1 MAEKLEKFNF
11 IVVKYAGTDTAE
23 AALGTVLEL
32 AREKVVKL
40 KDAVAITK
48 TEKGKIK
55 LHQTK
60 DDPAGKGFLKGGL
73 IGLLFALL
81 FGPAGWIV
89 AGAALGTAFSM
100 FDRGI
105 KNKLLKELGDDMTSD
120 ESALAVLIVEADWDT
135 LRSRMDAKYTGEVI
149 VSQMVEEHLDE
160 AEELIEKEEVT
171 ETVPEELEIGES
183 VE

>member
-1 MAEKLEKFNF
+1 MSQEYSF
-11 IVVKYAGTDTAE
+11 IVVKYPDKDTGE
-23 AALGTVLEL
+23 AALSLALEL
-32 AREKVVKL
+32 AKEKVVKL

-60 DDPAGKGFLKGGL
+60 DDPAGKGLLKGGV
-73 IGLLFALL
+73 IGVVFAVL

-105 KNKLLKELGDDMTSD
+105 KNKLLKELGENMTPD
-120 ESALAVLIVEADWDT
+120 ESALAALIQEADWAT
-135 LRSRMDAKYTGEVI
+135 LSDRFGAADLRGERVIFELVAEHLAEVEKLAEKPEVI
-149 VSQMVEEHLDE
+149 E
-160 AEELIEKEEVT
+160 A
-171 ETVPEELEIGES
+171 VPEEIE
-183 VE
+183 VEEAAE

>member
-1 MAEKLEKFNF
+1 MSEELEKYNF
-11 IVVKYAGTDTAE
+11 IVVKYPGKNTAE
-23 AALGTVLEL
+23 AALAVVRKLEK
-32 AREKVVKL
+32 EKVVKL
-40 KDAVAITK
+40 KDAVAITT

-73 IGLLFALL
+73 IGLIFALL

-89 AGAALGTAFSM
+89 AGAALDTAFSM

-105 KNKLLKELGDDMTSD
+105 KNKLLKELGENMTSD

-135 LRSRMDAKYTGEVI
+135 LNARMDAKYSGQVI
-149 VSQMVEEHLDE
+149 VQQMVEEHLDQ
-160 AEELIEKEEVT
+160 AEELVDNEAVVA
-171 ETVPEELEIGES
+171 TVPEELDIGDSAE
-183 VE
+183 

>member
-1 MAEKLEKFNF
+1 MSEELERYNF
-11 IVVKYAGTDTAE
+11 IVVKYPGKNTAE
-23 AALGTVLEL
+23 AALAVVRKLEK
-32 AREKVVKL
+32 EKVVKL
-40 KDAVAITK
+40 KDAVAITT

-73 IGLLFALL
+73 IGLIFALL

-105 KNKLLKELGDDMTSD
+105 KNKLLKELGENMTSD

-135 LRSRMDAKYTGEVI
+135 LNARMDAKYSGQVI
-149 VSQMVEEHLDE
+149 VQQMVEEHLDQ
-160 AEELIEKEEVT
+160 AEELVDNEAVVA
-171 ETVPEELEIGES
+171 TVPEELDIGDSAE
-183 VE
+183 

>member
-1 MAEKLEKFNF
+1 MSEELEKYNF
-11 IVVKYAGTDTAE
+11 IVVKYPGKNTAE
-23 AALGTVLEL
+23 AALAVVRKLEK
-32 AREKVVKL
+32 EKVVKL
-40 KDAVAITK
+40 KDAVAITT
-48 TEKGKIK
+48 TEKGKFK

-73 IGLLFALL
+73 IGLIFALL

-105 KNKLLKELGDDMTSD
+105 KNKLLKELGENMTSD

-135 LRSRMDAKYTGEVI
+135 LNARMDAKYSGQVI
-149 VSQMVEEHLDE
+149 VQQMVEEHLDQ
-160 AEELIEKEEVT
+160 AEELVDNEAVVA
-171 ETVPEELEIGES
+171 TVPEELDIGDSAE
-183 VE
+183 

>member
-1 MAEKLEKFNF
+1 MSEELEKYNF
-11 IVVKYAGTDTAE
+11 IVVKYPGKNTAE
-23 AALGTVLEL
+23 AALAVVRKLEK
-32 AREKVVKL
+32 EKVVKL
-40 KDAVAITK
+40 KDAVAITT

-73 IGLLFALL
+73 IGLIFALL

-105 KNKLLKELGDDMTSD
+105 KNKLLKELGENMTSD

-135 LRSRMDAKYTGEVI
+135 LNARMDAKYSGQVI
-149 VSQMVEEHLDE
+149 VQQMLEEHLDQ
-160 AEELIEKEEVT
+160 AEELVDNEAVVA
-171 ETVPEELEIGES
+171 TVPEELDIGDSAE
-183 VE
+183 

>member
-1 MAEKLEKFNF
+1 MSEKLEKYNF
-11 IVVKYAGTDTAE
+11 IVVKYPGADTAE

-32 AREKVVKL
+32 AKEKVVKL

-89 AGAALGTAFSM
+89 AGAALGTAFAM

-105 KNKLLKELGDDMTSD
+105 KNKLLKELGEEMTSD

-135 LRSRMDAKYTGEVI
+135 FQARMNAKYTGEV
-149 VSQMVEEHLDE
+149 VVRQMVEQHLDE
-160 AEELIEKEEVT
+160 AEELVENEAVA
-171 ETVPEELEIGES
+171 ETVPEELEISES
-183 VE
+183 AE

>member
-1 MAEKLEKFNF
+1 M
-11 IVVKYAGTDTAE
+11 
-23 AALGTVLEL
+23 
-32 AREKVVKL
+32 
-40 KDAVAITK
+40 AITK

-105 KNKLLKELGDDMTSD
+105 KNKLLKELGENMTYDD
-120 ESALAVLIVEADWDT
+120 SALAVLIVEADWDT
-135 LRSRMDAKYTGEVI
+135 LNARMDAKYSGEV
-149 VSQMVEEHLDE
+149 VVRQMVEEHLDA
-160 AEELIEKEEVT
+160 AEELVDNEAMA
-171 ETVPEELEIGES
+171 ETVPDELEIVES
-183 VE
+183 AE